1 MQATWVTISP
11 ARLNPFCSKYRKPS
25 FKLSSDKYNI
35 TVQNGK
41 LYADQ
46 LKIGQMSTS
55 GTLDISL
62 GDGSMTATLVGEYP
76 DSSALSYQ
84 LDSDGG
90 AILLDGHAIS
100 GTTSDTHHAS
110 QKGSSN
116 ACPLLR
122 AQVVSGTLDL
132 LLEDTG
138 RAPIGF

>member
-1 MQATWVTISP
+1 
-11 ARLNPFCSKYRKPS
+11 
-25 FKLSSDKYNI
+25 
-35 TVQNGK
+35 
-41 LYADQ
+41 
-46 LKIGQMSTS
+46 MSTS

-84 LDSDGG
+84 LDSDSG
-90 AILLDGHAIS
+90 AILLNGHAIPERLRRS
-100 GTTSDTHHAS
+100 HAS

-122 AQVVSGTLDL
+122 AQVGSGTLDL

-138 RAPIGF
+138 RATRILA